1 MPPHPLFSLR
11 RLSSPCVLLL
21 ITLSERERRRGG
33 ARRRRRG
40 KKGTRQEHTGRSSQP
55 VSTPVEKKERKRKK
69 KNTPHTHNVQYVA
82 INAWADNEPHSDDRM
97 TRWRLGVIWIVRDRR
112 QRQSAEQTPGLMREC
127 LLCNTSQTQQHL
139 FFYSGLSLP
148 GSSDTEIPC

>member
-1 MPPHPLFSLR
+1 MISHALPFSSPAQLTMCPPANHTLGEER
-11 RLSSPCVLLL
+11 KEEEERRKDEKRGEEEGGGKKEHIGWAVRLSP
-21 ITLSERERRRGG
+21 T
-33 ARRRRRG
+33 
-40 KKGTRQEHTGRSSQP
+40 GT
-55 VSTPVEKKERKRKK
+55 
-69 KNTPHTHNVQYVA
+69 HTHTLTHIHIYVHA
-82 INAWADNEPHSDDRM
+82 INTCADNELHSDDHM
-97 TRWRLGVIWIVRDRR
+97 TRWRLCVIWIVYDRR

>member
-1 MPPHPLFSLR
+1 MPFPSLPQ
-11 RLSSPCVLLL
+11 LSSPCVLLL
-21 ITLSERERRRGG
+21 ITLSEKKG
-33 ARRRRRG
+33 RRRRRG
-40 KKGTRQEHTGRSSQP
+40 GRMRRGERKKGGEKRTYRMSSQA
-55 VSTPVEKKERKRKK
+55 VSNRDT
-69 KNTPHTHNVQYVA
+69 HTLTHIHIYVHA
-82 INAWADNEPHSDDRM
+82 INTCADNELHSDDHM
-97 TRWRLGVIWIVRDRR
+97 TRWRLCVIWIVYDRR

>member
-1 MPPHPLFSLR
+1 M
-11 RLSSPCVLLL
+11 
-21 ITLSERERRRGG
+21 RRGE
-33 ARRRRRG
+33 R
-40 KKGTRQEHTGRSSQP
+40 KKGGEKRTYRMSSQA
-55 VSTPVEKKERKRKK
+55 VSNRDT
-69 KNTPHTHNVQYVA
+69 HTLTHIHIYVHA
-82 INAWADNEPHSDDRM
+82 INTCADNELHSDDHM
-97 TRWRLGVIWIVRDRR
+97 TRWRLCVIWIVYDRR

>member
-1 MPPHPLFSLR
+1 MISHALPIPSPAQLTMCPPANH
-11 RLSSPCVLLL
+11 
-21 ITLSERERRRGG
+21 TLWEERKEERERRGKEGREE
-33 ARRRRRG
+33 RKEEG
-40 KKGTRQEHTGRSSQP
+40 KKRQEDIGWAARLSPPWTHIHGI
-55 VSTPVEKKERKRKK
+55 
-69 KNTPHTHNVQYVA
+69 NTC
-82 INAWADNEPHSDDRM
+82 ADNEPHSDDHM
-97 TRWRLGVIWIVRDRR
+97 TRWRLRVIWIVCDRR

>member
-1 MPPHPLFSLR
+1 MPFPSLPQ
-11 RLSSPCVLLL
+11 LSSPCVLLL
-21 ITLSERERRRGG
+21 ITLSEKKG
-33 ARRRRRG
+33 RRRRRG
-40 KKGTRQEHTGRSSQP
+40 GRMRRGERKKGGGKRTYRMSSQA
-55 VSTPVEKKERKRKK
+55 VSNRDT
-69 KNTPHTHNVQYVA
+69 HTLTHIHIYVHA
-82 INAWADNEPHSDDRM
+82 INTCADNELHSDDHM
-97 TRWRLGVIWIVRDRR
+97 TRWRLCVIWIVYDRR

>member
-1 MPPHPLFSLR
+1 MPFPSLPQ
-11 RLSSPCVLLL
+11 LSSPCVLLL
-21 ITLSERERRRGG
+21 ITLSEKKG
-33 ARRRRRG
+33 RRRRRG
-40 KKGTRQEHTGRSSQP
+40 GRMRRGERKKGGEKRTYRMSSQA
-55 VSTPVEKKERKRKK
+55 VSNPDT
-69 KNTPHTHNVQYVA
+69 HTLTHIHIYVHA
-82 INAWADNEPHSDDRM
+82 INTCADNELHSDDHM
-97 TRWRLGVIWIVRDRR
+97 TRWRLCVIWIVYDRR

>member
-1 MPPHPLFSLR
+1 MPFPSLPQ
-11 RLSSPCVLLL
+11 LSSPCVLLL
-21 ITLSERERRRGG
+21 ITLSEKKG
-33 ARRRRRG
+33 RRRRRG
-40 KKGTRQEHTGRSSQP
+40 GRMRRGERKKGGGGKEHIGWAVRLSPTG
-55 VSTPVEKKERKRKK
+55 T
-69 KNTPHTHNVQYVA
+69 HTHSLTYTYMYMPLIPVLTMSFIQ
-82 INAWADNEPHSDDRM
+82 M
-97 TRWRLGVIWIVRDRR
+97 TIWQDGDSVIWIVYDRR